1 MKAIILSA
9 GQGRRLLPLT
19 KDIPKCLVPVLDETS
34 ALEFQLQRLS
44 ECGVTR
50 ASVMLGFGADLVER
64 ALYSMSIPGLS
75 VDTIYNPFYG
85 VSDNLVTCWLA
96 RPAMTEDFIL
106 LNGDT
111 LFLSPVLEG
120 LLTAPLAPLTM
131 AINHKSEYDGD
142 DMKVSL
148 ATDGGLR
155 AVGKTLDH
163 SSVDGES
170 IGLMTFRGHGVD
182 TFRQAL
188 DAAVRS
194 PEALKAWY
202 LSVVNALADSLQIQT
217 FSIGENWWGEVDSPE
232 DLIAVQSALEQHP
245 GATSV
250 PVRTQASGQRVA
262 R

>member
-19 KDIPKCLVPVLDETS
+19 QEVPKCLIPVQHEIS
-34 ALEFQLQRLS
+34 ALEYQLRRLT

-50 ASVMLGFGADLVER
+50 ASVMVGFGADRVEQ
-64 ALYSMSIPGLS
+64 AIYSMSFPGLS

-96 RPAMTEDFIL
+96 RHAMTEDFVL

-111 LFLSPVLEG
+111 LFLPPVLEG
-120 LLTAPLAPLTM
+120 LLTTPLAPVTM
-131 AINHKSEYDGD
+131 AINHKPEYDDD

-148 ATDGGLR
+148 DTDGRLR
-155 AVGKTLDH
+155 AVGKTLDL

-170 IGLMTFRGHGVD
+170 IGLMVFRGRGVD

-194 PEALKAWY
+194 PEALGAWY
-202 LSVVNALADSLQIQT
+202 LSVLNALADNLQIQT
-217 FSIGENWWGEVDSPE
+217 FAIGDHWWGEVDSQE
-232 DLIAVQSALEQHP
+232 DLVAVRSSLERFASAPPQSP
-245 GATSV
+245 RN
-250 PVRTQASGQRVA
+250 PA
-262 R
+262 RGERAAR

>member
-96 RPAMTEDFIL
+96 RPAMTEDFIR
-106 LNGDT
+106 
-111 LFLSPVLEG
+111 
-120 LLTAPLAPLTM
+120 
-131 AINHKSEYDGD
+131 H
-142 DMKVSL
+142 
-148 ATDGGLR
+148 
-155 AVGKTLDH
+155 H
-163 SSVDGES
+163 SGSV
-170 IGLMTFRGHGVD
+170 RHG
-182 TFRQAL
+182 
-188 DAAVRS
+188 
-194 PEALKAWY
+194 
-202 LSVVNALADSLQIQT
+202 
-217 FSIGENWWGEVDSPE
+217 
-232 DLIAVQSALEQHP
+232 
-245 GATSV
+245 
-250 PVRTQASGQRVA
+250 ASGA
-262 R
+262 RSTGDSSRYPRESP

>member
-19 KDIPKCLVPVLDETS
+19 EEIPKCLIPVQHEIS
-34 ALEFQLQRLS
+34 ALEYQLRRLA

-50 ASVMLGFGADLVER
+50 ASVMVGFGADRVEQ
-64 ALYSMSIPGLS
+64 ALYSMSFPGLS

-111 LFLSPVLEG
+111 LFVPAVLEG
-120 LLTAPLAPLTM
+120 LLTTPLAPVTM
-131 AINHKSEYDGD
+131 AINHKPEYDDD

-148 ATDGGLR
+148 EADGRLR
-155 AVGKTLDH
+155 AVGKTLDL
-163 SSVDGES
+163 SAVDGES
-170 IGLMTFRGHGVD
+170 IGLMTFRGRGVD
-182 TFRQAL
+182 AFREAL

-194 PEALKAWY
+194 PEALRAWY
-202 LSVVNALADSLQIQT
+202 LSILNALADNLQIQT
-217 FSIGENWWGEVDSPE
+217 FAIGDHWWGEVDSQE
-232 DLIAVQSALEQHP
+232 DLVAVRSTLERFSDEKLQLPRTHP
-245 GATSV
+245 RGERA
-250 PVRTQASGQRVA
+250 A